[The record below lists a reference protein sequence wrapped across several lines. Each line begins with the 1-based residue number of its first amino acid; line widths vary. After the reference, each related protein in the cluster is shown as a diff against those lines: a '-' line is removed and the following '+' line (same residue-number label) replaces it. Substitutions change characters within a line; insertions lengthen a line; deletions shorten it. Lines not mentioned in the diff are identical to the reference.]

1 MSLSFSSGPL
11 SPSSSIHKTNHL
23 TIDLSR
29 AGTWNQC
36 KSCVKGHYLSLHLSL
51 PNFQENWMAM
61 EKLGIS
67 FWKKIHH
74 NHLSYFYLQG
84 FYIATMIF
92 KLTYTILHWRGGPCA
107 LLWACA
113 GVNRKPYSKPL
124 IQRQN
129 EYACLKHVR
138 KFSREKEWE
147 WQYFHSDTTAAIWWH
162 L

>member
-74 NHLSYFYLQG
+74 YHLSYFYLQG
-84 FYIATMIF
+84 FYIATTATMIF
-92 KLTYTILHWRGGPCA
+92 KLTYTILHWRGQKFFWNHFLKELRNQAQLSSQAYWICA
-107 LLWACA
+107 QAFSCLRDLFCHTREYKELRRV
-113 GVNRKPYSKPL
+113 VNTSS
-124 IQRQN
+124 N
-129 EYACLKHVR
+129 
-138 KFSREKEWE
+138 F
-147 WQYFHSDTTAAIWWH
+147 
-162 L
+162 